1 MFVGIDWASTEHAV
15 CVLDQTGKTVRAF
28 RIPHSAAGFDDLV
41 ARLRRLGAPAGL
53 PVALERPTAGWSTGC
68 WKPAIRC
75 PGPRRRHQGLARG
88 RGRLGRHLRRRRRQG
103 DRRAACGGATTSCG
117 RSRRSR
123 PPPGRCGPSCA
134 PGASSSASAWPPSTS
149 TPPPWTP
156 SGPAPRPSSPTSNA
170 RSRWRSWSGI
180 RRRSR
185 PQASASSAWPPS

>member
-41 ARLRRLGAPAGL
+41 ARLRRLGAPAGCPWRWNARRPAGRPAAGSRPSGV
-53 PVALERPTAGWSTGC
+53 PVRAGAIKAWREGEVVSGATSDAGDATVIAEQ
-68 WKPAIRC
+68 PAAA
-75 PGPRRRHQGLARG
+75 PPPAADAHAV
-88 RGRLGRHLRRRRRQG
+88 LGRHPG
-103 DRRAACGGATTSCG
+103 AAGRRARPG
-117 RSRRSR
+117 RAR
-123 PPPGRCGPSCA
+123 PPARGHHQPA
-134 PGASSSASAWPPSTS
+134 PR
-149 TPPPWTP
+149 PPWTP